1 MSSIGKTVQEIAEQ
15 LREEAK
21 SKKTPFERQQEE
33 YQKLKDSHSRT
44 LIQLGGEIIRSKAKD
59 EEIRRC
65 KAMIEKMKCCDN
77 CSGMPCDT
85 GAGISTA
92 AQILRCQD
100 KNFYLWELK
109 K

>member
-21 SKKTPFERQQEE
+21 SKKTPFEQQQEG
-33 YQKLKDSHSRT
+33 YQKLNDKHSRT

-59 EEIRRC
+59 EEIKRC
-65 KAMIEKMKCCDN
+65 KAMIEKMKCCASCGNTEFDG
-77 CSGMPCDT
+77 GMGSCCKFDD
-85 GAGISTA
+85 
-92 AQILRCQD
+92 LRCEG
-100 KNFYLWELK
+100 FSHWELK

>member
-21 SKKTPFERQQEE
+21 SKKTPFEWQQEQ
-33 YQKLKDSHSRT
+33 YQLLKDSHSRT

-59 EEIRRC
+59 EEIKRC
-65 KAMIEKMKCCDN
+65 KAMIEKMKCCAN
-77 CSGMPCDT
+77 CGNTEFDGGMGSCCKFDD
-85 GAGISTA
+85 
-92 AQILRCQD
+92 LRCEG
-100 KNFYLWELK
+100 FSHWELK

>member
-21 SKKTPFERQQEE
+21 SKKTPFEQQQEE

-59 EEIRRC
+59 EEIKRCLTTIVLEDGQVVSSNDDFEDCIEVICFEC
-65 KAMIEKMKCCDN
+65 KATSEDEDIERSMDE
-77 CSGMPCDT
+77 
-85 GAGISTA
+85 
-92 AQILRCQD
+92 Q
-100 KNFYLWELK
+100 
-109 K
+109 

>member
-21 SKKTPFERQQEE
+21 SKKTPFEQQQEE

-59 EEIRRC
+59 EEIKRC
-65 KAMIEKMKCCDN
+65 KAMIEKMKCCAN
-77 CSGMPCDT
+77 CEYSWQQECSLSSESKT
-85 GAGISTA
+85 QCLENES
-92 AQILRCQD
+92 
-100 KNFYLWELK
+100 YLLWGLK

>member
-21 SKKTPFERQQEE
+21 SKKTPFEQQQEE

-59 EEIRRC
+59 EEIKRC
-65 KAMIEKMKCCDN
+65 KAMIEKMKCCAN
-77 CSGMPCDT
+77 CENTIYDGGM
-85 GAGISTA
+85 GSTCGYED
-92 AQILRCQD
+92 LRCEG
-100 KNFYLWELK
+100 YSHWELK